1 MQQALRPYATAGVAI
16 VGASLIAATPGATP
30 ATHMAI
36 ARDLA
41 LTAGFSLSDFTDPY
55 VAAYNTAQDN
65 IAQMMASYN
74 AAPNIGFT
82 QFTNNV
88 EGYIQS
94 MIDDP
99 STIPAMMNAIQT
111 DLKNAWSAITLMSA
125 DQATINDVIR
135 HTMDSS
141 YTVGNLSGGHEIIFN
156 QVPGFLPE
164 DQADT
169 LTPIINFLG
178 SPMSALML
186 ASVSPWIA
194 PWVALGNS
202 WDDIS
207 DALRGGDTSGAL
219 QGLINIPANMF
230 DASLNGA
237 TLNLDG
243 LLPAINGAGLLPA
256 PMELTHLDFAFGG
269 WFSTGGHV
277 TAGPMHI
284 LDADGN
290 EIGTA
295 PASGGSIFN
304 SIGFNLNTGVAL
316 SPTIDAPSDAIGP
329 LGALLGLSQV
339 IGSQLGWGSWSG
351 KDPIFSIPAPEG
363 FVVDDGG
370 IDDGGAGSSMADSF
384 SFGDLFSDLGL
395 VG

>member
-1 MQQALRPYATAGVAI
+1 MQHALRPYATAGVAL
-16 VGASLIAATPGATP
+16 VGAGLVAVTP
-30 ATHMAI
+30 AVAPMQANFL
-36 ARDLA
+36 ARDVA
-41 LTAGFSLSDFTDPY
+41 LTAGFSDFIDPF

-65 IAQMMASYN
+65 IAQMMASYD
-74 AAPNIGFT
+74 AAPHIGFT
-82 QFTNNV
+82 QAMNNLT
-88 EGYIQS
+88 GYLQS
-94 MIDDP
+94 MSDDP
-99 STIPAMMNAIQT
+99 TTIPAMVSAIQT
-111 DLKNAWSAITLMSA
+111 DLKNAWSAITLMNASQ
-125 DQATINDVIR
+125 DTISDVIR

-164 DQADT
+164 DQAAT

-178 SPMSALML
+178 SPMSAIML

-194 PWVALGNS
+194 PWVAMGNS
-202 WDDIS
+202 WGEIF
-207 DALRGGDTSGAL
+207 DALRDGDSSAAL
-219 QGLINIPANMF
+219 QSLINIPASMF
-230 DASLNGA
+230 DASLNGV
-237 TLNLDG
+237 TLDLDG
-243 LLPAINGAGLLPA
+243 LLPSINDSGFLPEG
-256 PMELTHLDFAFGG
+256 MEMTHLDFALGG

-277 TAGPMHI
+277 TADPMHI

-290 EIGTA
+290 EIAQA

-304 SIGFNLNTGVAL
+304 SIGFNLNTGVTL

-329 LGALLGLSQV
+329 LGAWLGLSQV

-363 FVVDDGG
+363 FVVDDG
-370 IDDGGAGSSMADSF
+370 AGSSMADSF
-384 SFGDLFSDLGL
+384 DFGDLLQDLGL

>member
-1 MQQALRPYATAGVAI
+1 
-16 VGASLIAATPGATP
+16 
-30 ATHMAI
+30 
-36 ARDLA
+36 
-41 LTAGFSLSDFTDPY
+41 
-55 VAAYNTAQDN
+55 
-65 IAQMMASYN
+65 
-74 AAPNIGFT
+74 
-82 QFTNNV
+82 
-88 EGYIQS
+88 
-94 MIDDP
+94 
-99 STIPAMMNAIQT
+99 
-111 DLKNAWSAITLMSA
+111 MSA

-207 DALRGGDTSGAL
+207 DALRDGDTSGAL

-290 EIGTA
+290 EIATA

-304 SIGFNLNTGVAL
+304 SIGFDLNTGVAL
-316 SPTIDAPSDAIGP
+316 SPTIHAPSDAIGP
-329 LGALLGLSQV
+329 FGALLGLSQA
-339 IGSQLGWGSWSG
+339 IGAQLGWGSWSG
-351 KDPIFSIPAPEG
+351 KDPVFSIPAPEG
-363 FVVDDGG
+363 FVIDDGG
-370 IDDGGAGSSMADSF
+370 IDDGGAGSSMADAF
-384 SFGDLFSDLGL
+384 SFGDLFADLGL

>member
-16 VGASLIAATPGATP
+16 VGASLIAATPGVMP
-30 ATHMAI
+30 ANHMVI
-36 ARDLA
+36 ARDFA
-41 LTAGFSLSDFTDPY
+41 LTADFSFSDLTAPY
-55 VAAYNTAQDN
+55 VAAYNTAQEN

-99 STIPAMMNAIQT
+99 STIPAMVSAIQT
-111 DLKNAWSAITLMSA
+111 DLKNAWSAITLMNA

-141 YTVGNLSGGHEIIFN
+141 YTIGNLSGGHEIIFN

-164 DQADT
+164 DQAAT

-178 SPMSALML
+178 SPMSAIML

-202 WDDIS
+202 WEDIS
-207 DALRGGDTSGAL
+207 EALRDGDTSGAL

-243 LLPAINGAGLLPA
+243 LLPAINGAGVLPE

-290 EIGTA
+290 EIATA

-363 FVVDDGG
+363 FVVDDGA
-370 IDDGGAGSSMADSF
+370 DDGGAGSAMADSF

>member
-1 MQQALRPYATAGVAI
+1 MHHAIKPYATAGVAI
-16 VGASLIAATPGATP
+16 VGAGLVAVTPAVAPMQTSLIA
-30 ATHMAI
+30 H
-36 ARDLA
+36 DVA

-74 AAPNIGFT
+74 AAPDIGFT
-82 QFTNNV
+82 QAMNNFS
-88 EGYIQS
+88 GYVQS

-99 STIPAMMNAIQT
+99 STIPAMVSAIQT
-111 DLKNAWSAITLMSA
+111 DFKNAWSAITLMNA

-141 YTVGNLSGGHEIIFN
+141 YLLGNLSGGHEVIFN

-164 DQADT
+164 DQAAT

-186 ASVSPWIA
+186 GSVSPWIA
-194 PWVALGNS
+194 PWVAMSNS

-207 DALRGGDTSGAL
+207 GALRDGDTSAAL
-219 QGLINIPANMF
+219 QGLANIPANMF

-237 TLNLDG
+237 TLNLDS
-243 LLPAINGAGLLPA
+243 LLPAINDTGLLPDG
-256 PMELTHLDFAFGG
+256 MVMTHLDFAFGG

-284 LDADGN
+284 LDGDGN
-290 EIGTA
+290 EIATA

-304 SIGFNLNTGVAL
+304 SIGFDLTGIPVVGDL
-316 SPTIDAPSDAIGP
+316 HAPSDAIGP
-329 LGALLGLSQV
+329 LGAWLGLSQV
-339 IGSQLGWGSWSG
+339 IGSQLGWGSWDG
-351 KDPIFSIPAPEG
+351 KDPVFNIPAPEG
-363 FVVDDGG
+363 FV
-370 IDDGGAGSSMADSF
+370 IDDGGAGSSMADAF
-384 SFGDLFSDLGL
+384 NFGDMFSDLGL

>member
-1 MQQALRPYATAGVAI
+1 MHHALKPYATVGVAI
-16 VGASLIAATPGATP
+16 VGAGLVAVTP
-30 ATHMAI
+30 AVAPMQTGFFAHNV
-36 ARDLA
+36 A
-41 LTAGFSLSDFTDPY
+41 LTAGFSPSDFTDPY

-74 AAPNIGFT
+74 AAPDIGYT
-82 QFTNNV
+82 QAMTNFS
-88 EGYIQS
+88 GYVQS

-99 STIPAMMNAIQT
+99 STIPAMVNAIQT
-111 DLKNAWSAITLMSA
+111 DLKNAWSAITLMNA
-125 DQATINDVIR
+125 DQDTINDVIR

-141 YTVGNLSGGHEIIFN
+141 YLLGNLSGGHEVIFN

-164 DQADT
+164 DQAAT

-186 ASVSPWIA
+186 GSVSPWIA
-194 PWVALGNS
+194 PLVAMSNS

-207 DALRGGDTSGAL
+207 EALNDGDTSAAL
-219 QGLINIPANMF
+219 QGLVNIPANMF

-243 LLPAINGAGLLPA
+243 LLPAINDAGLLPDG
-256 PMELTHLDFAFGG
+256 MVMTHLDFAFGG

-284 LDADGN
+284 LDADGT
-290 EIGTA
+290 EIATA

-304 SIGFNLNTGVAL
+304 SIGFDLSGV
-316 SPTIDAPSDAIGP
+316 PIIGDIHAPSDAIGP
-329 LGALLGLSQV
+329 LGAWLGLSQV
-339 IGSQLGWGSWSG
+339 IGSQLGWGSWDG
-351 KDPIFSIPAPEG
+351 KDPVFNIPAPEG
-363 FVVDDGG
+363 FV
-370 IDDGGAGSSMADSF
+370 IDDGGAGSAMADSF
-384 SFGDLFSDLGL
+384 DFGDMISDLGL

>member
-16 VGASLIAATPGATP
+16 VGASLIAVTPGVTP
-30 ATHMAI
+30 ANHMAI
-36 ARDLA
+36 AREFA
-41 LTAGFSLSDFTDPY
+41 LTADFSFSDLTDPY
-55 VAAYNTAQDN
+55 VAAYNAAQDN
-65 IAQMMASYN
+65 IAQMMASYD
-74 AAPNIGFT
+74 AAPHIGFT
-82 QFTNNV
+82 QAVRHLSDYINNMV
-88 EGYIQS
+88 Q
-94 MIDDP
+94 DP
-99 STIPAMMNAIQT
+99 LTIPAMVSAIQT
-111 DLKNAWSAITLMSA
+111 DLKNAWSAITLMNA

-164 DQADT
+164 DQAAT

-178 SPMSALML
+178 SPMSAIML

-194 PWVALGNS
+194 PLIAMGNS
-202 WDDIS
+202 WGDIS
-207 DALRGGDTSGAL
+207 DALRDGDFSGAM

-243 LLPAINGAGLLPA
+243 LLPAINGAGVLP
-256 PMELTHLDFAFGG
+256 PPLELTHLDFAFGG

-290 EIGTA
+290 EIATA

-304 SIGFNLNTGVAL
+304 SIGFDLNTGVAL
-316 SPTIDAPSDAIGP
+316 SPTIHAPSDAIGP
-329 LGALLGLSQV
+329 LGAWLGLSQV

-363 FVVDDGG
+363 FIV
-370 IDDGGAGSSMADSF
+370 DDGGAGSSMADSF
-384 SFGDLFSDLGL
+384 SFGDLLSDLGL

>member
-1 MQQALRPYATAGVAI
+1 MHQALRPYATAGVTL
-16 VGASLIAATPGATP
+16 VGASLIVITP
-30 ATHMAI
+30 AVAPSAQIAT

-41 LTAGFSLSDFTDPY
+41 LTAGFSLSDFSDPY

-74 AAPNIGFT
+74 AAPDIGFT
-82 QFTNNV
+82 QAVNNV
-88 EGYIQS
+88 TGYIQS

-99 STIPAMMNAIQT
+99 STIPAMVNALQ
-111 DLKNAWSAITLMSA
+111 DDFKNAWSAITLMNASQ
-125 DQATINDVIR
+125 DTINDVIR

-156 QVPGFLPE
+156 QVPGFLPV
-164 DQADT
+164 DQAAS

-207 DALRGGDTSGAL
+207 EALRGGDTSTVL

-237 TLNLDG
+237 TLDLDS

-256 PMELTHLDFAFGG
+256 PLELTHLDFAFGG

-277 TAGPMHI
+277 TAGPMHV

-290 EIGTA
+290 EIAQA

-304 SIGFNLNTGVAL
+304 SIGFDLNTGVAL
-316 SPTIDAPSDAIGP
+316 SPTIHAPSDAIGP
-329 LGALLGLSQV
+329 LGAWLGLSQV
-339 IGSQLGWGSWSG
+339 IGAELGWGSWSG
-351 KDPIFSIPAPEG
+351 KDPVFSIPAPEG

-370 IDDGGAGSSMADSF
+370 AGSSMADSF
-384 SFGDLFSDLGL
+384 DFGDLLQDLGL

>member
-1 MQQALRPYATAGVAI
+1 MQQALRPYATAGVAL
-16 VGASLIAATPGATP
+16 VGASLIAVTPGVTP
-30 ATHMAI
+30 ANHLAV
-36 ARDLA
+36 ARDFA
-41 LTAGFSLSDFTDPY
+41 LTADFSFSDLTAPY

-65 IAQMMASYN
+65 IAQMMASYD
-74 AAPNIGFT
+74 AAPHIGFT
-82 QFTNNV
+82 QAMNNF

-99 STIPAMMNAIQT
+99 LTIPAMVNAIQT
-111 DLKNAWSAITLMSA
+111 DLKNAWSAITLMNA

-135 HTMDSS
+135 HTMDSV
-141 YTVGNLSGGHEIIFN
+141 YLLGNLSGGHEVIFN

-164 DQADT
+164 DQAAT

-178 SPMSALML
+178 SPMSAIML

-202 WDDIS
+202 WEDIS
-207 DALRGGDTSGAL
+207 ESLRDGDTSGAL

-237 TLNLDG
+237 TLNLDS
-243 LLPAINGAGLLPA
+243 LLPSINDAGLLPGS
-256 PMELTHLDFAFGG
+256 MEMTHLDFAFGG

-290 EIGTA
+290 EIATA

-304 SIGFNLNTGVAL
+304 SIGFDISGIPVVGDLH
-316 SPTIDAPSDAIGP
+316 APSDAIGP
-329 LGALLGLSQV
+329 LGAWLGLSQV

-363 FVVDDGG
+363 YVV
-370 IDDGGAGSSMADSF
+370 DDGGAGSSMADSF